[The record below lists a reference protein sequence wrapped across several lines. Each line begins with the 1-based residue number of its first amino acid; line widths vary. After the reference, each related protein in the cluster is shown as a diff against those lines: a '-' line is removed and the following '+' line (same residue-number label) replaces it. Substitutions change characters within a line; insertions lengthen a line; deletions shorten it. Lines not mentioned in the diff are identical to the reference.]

1 MNVLYEAI
9 QLIIQP
15 PGDLVYFLVTLFALQ
30 QALLPAMTARRRAP
44 SSQAARWRWAIA
56 GLLLG
61 RVALIVVG
69 LLGTAGLLS
78 PAQILPPLERWLEF
92 AAVLL
97 VIWAA
102 VLGSRAA
109 RWQTVFIALLLGAS
123 LVFYGVTTALWPA
136 WEASGETFNGLFY
149 ERIWEMLTLGF
160 LALYL
165 LMTLL
170 VRPPEWEWALG
181 MGLFWLLGHV
191 AQWQWPDLQ
200 LHFSGWLRLTSLVTL
215 PLLAALV
222 HRQVTP
228 SQSSVPL
235 PAPASRSL
243 SLPAPTPAKGGLA
256 LDSEALLDLL
266 HGVESARD
274 LAPSLILASS
284 KLARLLNVDVC
295 AVALPTADAPSI
307 LNVVALH
314 PPNAAQIETP
324 TIVLEDYP
332 ILAEVYAQK
341 RTQVV
346 PVSSR
351 TVWLTA
357 LYNKLGIQN
366 TAPMAIVPLTD
377 KNEAIGLL
385 LLSNPDSK
393 QRWSDEALNTQQL
406 VAALF
411 GASIA
416 RARKQTQDMSFLSRL
431 RGSDTERQQL
441 ELELEQARANVQ
453 TCDERIAVLT
463 QEIDARDKEL
473 VRLNRELAS
482 QPQGMTETEVSFWQE
497 EVQELVKE
505 RETLHGKI
513 QELTRDREMLLL
525 ERDPLATKLSQL
537 KDELDAVGEARAQ
550 LEARVAALQEQAARA
565 EEALADSSAANQ
577 SPAAVGLVVVDESGI
592 ITMADAVARQMLR
605 LPGGD
610 VTGIPIN
617 GAYPDPRWTQTVD
630 ALLTR
635 DVPNSLKHAHLTLTI
650 EQLTIEA
657 DLVALVGRDGQPDGL
672 AITLR
677 TPESNAE
684 RQETIVSLAHELRT
698 PMTSITGYTDL
709 LLGEQAGILTEMQQ
723 QFLQRVK
730 ANIEQMNQLLNDL
743 VSTASP
749 DSRPIELSPQSV
761 NLIEIIEEAVMGLAA
776 RFRERKLAVRLDLP
790 PELAAVRADRDS
802 LYQILL
808 RLISNAALCSKQ
820 GTEVVISAGED
831 ESSKSGGGLSSRFI
845 RISVMDT
852 GGGIAPEDY
861 PRVFRRFT
869 RASQPL
875 VQGMGETGV
884 GMAIAKTLVEAN
896 GGRIW
901 VESQPDVG
909 STFNFILPTNHTK
922 K

>member
-9 QLIIQP
+9 QLITHP

-30 QALLPAMTARRRAP
+30 QALLPALTARRRAP
-44 SSQAARWRWAIA
+44 SSLASRWLWAIA

-61 RVALIVVG
+61 RVVLTVIG
-69 LLGTAGLLS
+69 LLGTTGLLS

-92 AAVLL
+92 ATVLV

-102 VLGSRAA
+102 IFGSRAA

-123 LVFYGVTTALWPA
+123 LVFYGVTAALWPA
-136 WEASGETFNGLFY
+136 WEARGYAFNGLLY
-149 ERIWEMLTLGF
+149 ERIWELLTFGF
-160 LALYL
+160 LVLYL
-165 LMTLL
+165 VLALL
-170 VRPPEWEWALG
+170 ARPPEWEWAVG
-181 MGLFWLLGHV
+181 MGLFWLLGHA
-191 AQWQWPDLQ
+191 AQLRWPDAE
-200 LHFSGWLRLTSLVTL
+200 LHFSGWLRLTALVTL

-222 HRQVTP
+222 HRQVSLFQSVTQSPLLPPVTP
-228 SQSSVPL
+228 TKDGP
-235 PAPASRSL
+235 
-243 SLPAPTPAKGGLA
+243 A

-274 LAPSLILASS
+274 LAPSLILTSS
-284 KLARLLNVDVC
+284 KLAHLLNVDMC
-295 AVALPTADAPSI
+295 AVALPTTDAPSR
-307 LNVVALH
+307 LNVIALH

-324 TIVLEDYP
+324 TLVLEDYP
-332 ILAEVYAQK
+332 VLNEVYTQQ

-346 PVSSR
+346 PTSSR
-351 TVWLTA
+351 TIWLTA
-357 LYNKLGIQN
+357 LYNKLGIQD
-366 TAPMAIVPLTD
+366 TAPLAIVPLVD
-377 KNEAIGLL
+377 KDESIGLL
-385 LLSNPDSK
+385 LLSNLDSK
-393 QRWSDEALNTQQL
+393 QQWSDGALHTQQL
-406 VAALF
+406 VAALL

-431 RGSDTERQQL
+431 RGSDNGRQQL
-441 ELELEQARANVQ
+441 ELELEQARADVQ
-453 TCDERIAVLT
+453 TFDERLAVLT
-463 QEIDARDKEL
+463 QEIASRDKEL

-482 QPQGMTETEVSFWQE
+482 QPRELTETEANFWQE

-505 RETLHGKI
+505 RETLHEKI
-513 QELTRDREMLLL
+513 QELTRDREMLLQ
-525 ERDPLATKLSQL
+525 ERAPLATKLSQL
-537 KDELDAVGEARAQ
+537 KTELDAATEARAQ
-550 LEARVAALQEQAARA
+550 LEADLAALREQAAQA
-565 EEALADSSAANQ
+565 EEALAGNDAGGQ
-577 SPAAVGLVVVDESGI
+577 SPAAVGLVVVDEHGI

-630 ALLTR
+630 ALLAR
-635 DVPNSLKHAHLTLTI
+635 DVPNGLKRAHLTLTI

-677 TPESNAE
+677 TPESDAE
-684 RQETIVSLAHELRT
+684 RQEAIVSLAHEFRT

-709 LLGEQAGILTEMQQ
+709 LMGEQAGILTEMQQ

-808 RLISNAALCSKQ
+808 RLISNAAMCSRQ

-831 ESSKSGGGLSSRFI
+831 ESSKSGAVLSNRFI

-909 STFNFILPTNHTK
+909 STFNFILPTNHVKT
-922 K
+922 

>member
-1 MNVLYEAI
+1 MNVLYETI
-9 QLIIQP
+9 QLITHP

-30 QALLPAMTARRRAP
+30 QALLPALTARRRAP
-44 SSQAARWRWAIA
+44 SALASRWRWAIA

-61 RVALIVVG
+61 RVALIVIG
-69 LLGTAGLLS
+69 LLGTAGLVS
-78 PAQILPPLERWLEF
+78 PAQLLPPLERWLEF
-92 AAVLL
+92 ATVLL

-102 VLGSRAA
+102 VFGSRAS

-123 LVFYGVTTALWPA
+123 LVFYGVSAALWPA
-136 WEASGETFNGLFY
+136 WETRGTAFNGMFY
-149 ERIWEMLTLGF
+149 ERIWETLTLGF

-165 LMTLL
+165 LLTLL
-170 VRPPEWEWALG
+170 ARPPEWEWALAL
-181 MGLFWLLGHV
+181 GLFWLLGHA
-191 AQWQWPDLQ
+191 AQWQWPDLE

-222 HRQVTP
+222 HRQVTVF
-228 SQSSVPL
+228 QSIAPAL
-235 PAPASRSL
+235 PAPA
-243 SLPAPTPAKGGLA
+243 PAKGGLA
-256 LDSEALLDLL
+256 IDSQALLDLL

-284 KLARLLNVDVC
+284 KLARLLNVDMC
-295 AVALPTADAPSI
+295 AVALPTTDAPSI

-324 TIVLEDYP
+324 TLVLEDYP
-332 ILAEVYAQK
+332 VLNEVYTRKHA
-341 RTQVV
+341 QVV
-346 PVSSR
+346 PTSSR
-351 TVWLTA
+351 TIWLTA
-357 LYNKLGIQN
+357 LYNKLGVQD
-366 TAPMAIVPLTD
+366 TAPLAIVPLTD
-377 KNEAIGLL
+377 KDEAIGLL

-393 QRWSDEALNTQQL
+393 QRWSDEALNTQGL
-406 VAALF
+406 VAALL
-411 GASIA
+411 GVSIA
-416 RARKQTQDMSFLSRL
+416 RARKQTQDMSFISRL
-431 RGSDTERQQL
+431 RGSDNGRHQL
-441 ELELEQARANVQ
+441 EMELEQARATVQ
-453 TCDERIAVLT
+453 TFDERLAVLT
-463 QEIDARDKEL
+463 QEIESRDKEM
-473 VRLNRELAS
+473 VRLNHELAS
-482 QPQGMTETEVSFWQE
+482 QPRGLTETEANFWQE

-505 RETLHGKI
+505 RETLHDKI
-513 QELTRDREMLLL
+513 QELTRDREMLLQ

-537 KDELDAVGEARAQ
+537 KDELDAATESRAE
-550 LEARVAALQEQAARA
+550 LEARVADLQEQAARA
-565 EEALADSSAANQ
+565 EEALADSSTAAQ
-577 SPAAVGLVVVDESGI
+577 SQTAVGLVVVDEDGI

-635 DVPNSLKHAHLTLTI
+635 DVPNSLKRAHLTLTM

-657 DLVALVGRDGQPDGL
+657 DMVALVGRDGQPDGL

-677 TPESNAE
+677 TPESNVE
-684 RQETIVSLAHELRT
+684 RQEAIVSLAHEFRT

-709 LLGEQAGILTEMQQ
+709 LMGEQAGILTEMQQ

-743 VSTASP
+743 ISTASP
-749 DSRPIELSPQSV
+749 DSRPVELSPQSV

-808 RLISNAALCSKQ
+808 RLVSNAALCSRQ
-820 GTEVVISAGED
+820 GTEIVISAGED
-831 ESSKSGGGLSSRFI
+831 ESSKSGKFI

-875 VQGMGETGV
+875 IQGMGETGV

>member
-1 MNVLYEAI
+1 MNVFYAAI
-9 QLIIQP
+9 QLITQP

-30 QALLPAMTARRRAP
+30 QALLPALTARRRAP
-44 SSQAARWRWAIA
+44 SPLSSHWLWAIA

-61 RVALIVVG
+61 RLALIVIG
-69 LLGTAGLLS
+69 LLGTAGLLV
-78 PAQILPPLERWLEF
+78 PAQLLPPLERWLEF
-92 AAVLL
+92 ATVLL

-109 RWQTVFIALLLGAS
+109 RWQTFFLVLLLGAS
-123 LVFYGVTTALWPA
+123 LVFYGVTAALWPT
-136 WEASGETFNGLFY
+136 WEAKGFAFNGLLY
-149 ERIWEMLTLGF
+149 ERIWEILTLAF
-160 LALYL
+160 LVLYL
-165 LMTLL
+165 LLALL
-170 VRPPEWEWALG
+170 MRPPEWEWAVVL
-181 MGLFWLLGHV
+181 GLFWLLGHA
-191 AQWQWPDLQ
+191 AQFQWPDEG
-200 LHFSGWLRLTSLVTL
+200 LHFSGWLRLTSLITL

-222 HRQVTP
+222 HRQVTVFQNTAP
-228 SQSSVPL
+228 SSATAL
-235 PAPASRSL
+235 TPASS
-243 SLPAPTPAKGGLA
+243 TKGGLA

-274 LAPSLILASS
+274 LPPSLILASS
-284 KLARLLNVDVC
+284 KLANLLNVDVC
-295 AVALPTADAPSI
+295 AVALPTSETPSI
-307 LNVVALH
+307 LDVVALH

-324 TIVLEDYP
+324 TLVLEDYP
-332 ILAEVYAQK
+332 VLSGVYTQRRA
-341 RTQVV
+341 QVV
-346 PVSSR
+346 PTSSR

-357 LYNKLGIQN
+357 LYNKLGVQN
-366 TAPMAIVPLTD
+366 TAPLAIVPLSD
-377 KNEAIGLL
+377 REESIGLL

-406 VAALF
+406 VAALL
-411 GASIA
+411 GTSIG
-416 RARKQTQDMSFLSRL
+416 RARNRTQDMSFLSRL

-441 ELELEQARANVQ
+441 EIDLEQARTDVQ
-453 TCDERIAVLT
+453 TFDERIAVLT
-463 QEIDARDKEL
+463 QEIESRDKEL

-482 QPQGMTETEVSFWQE
+482 QPQGMTETEASFWQE

-505 RETLHGKI
+505 RETLHDKI
-513 QELTRDREMLLL
+513 QELTRDREMLLE
-525 ERDPLATKLSQL
+525 ERGPLATKLSQL
-537 KDELDAVGEARAQ
+537 KADLDAANEARAA
-550 LEARVAALQEQAARA
+550 LEAHVAELQEQATRT
-565 EEALADSSAANQ
+565 EEALAENGAGTQNA
-577 SPAAVGLVVVDESGI
+577 AAVGLVIVDEDGI
-592 ITMADAVARQMLR
+592 ITMADAMARQMLH

-630 ALLTR
+630 ALLAQ
-635 DVPNSLKHAHLTLTI
+635 DVPNSLTRAHLTLTI
-650 EQLTIEA
+650 EQVTVEA
-657 DLVALVGRDGQPDGL
+657 ELVALVGRDGQPDGL

-677 TPESNAE
+677 TPESDAE
-684 RQETIVSLAHELRT
+684 RQEAIVSLAHEFRT

-709 LLGEQAGILTEMQQ
+709 LIGEQVGILTEMQK
-723 QFLQRVK
+723 QFLERVK

-808 RLISNAALCSKQ
+808 RLISNAALCSRE
-820 GTEVVISAGED
+820 GTEIVISAGED
-831 ESSKSGGGLSSRFI
+831 ESSKSGKFI

-875 VQGMGETGV
+875 IQGMGETGV

-896 GGRIW
+896 GGRVW
-901 VESQPDVG
+901 VESQPDIG
-909 STFNFILPTNHTK
+909 STFNFILPTNHLK

>member
-9 QLIIQP
+9 QLITQP

-30 QALLPAMTARRRAP
+30 QALLPALTARRRAP
-44 SSQAARWRWAIA
+44 SSLSSRWLWAIA

-61 RVALIVVG
+61 RAALIVIG
-69 LLGTAGLLS
+69 LLGTAGLLV
-78 PAQILPPLERWLEF
+78 PAQLLPPLERWLEF
-92 AAVLL
+92 ATVLL

-102 VLGSRAA
+102 ALGARGA
-109 RWQTVFIALLLGAS
+109 RWQTVFIVLLLGAS
-123 LVFYGVTTALWPA
+123 LVFYGVTAALWPA
-136 WEASGETFNGLFY
+136 WEANGFAFNGLFY
-149 ERIWEMLTLGF
+149 ERIWEMLTLAF
-160 LALYL
+160 LVLYL
-165 LMTLL
+165 LLALL
-170 VRPPEWEWALG
+170 ARPPEWEWAVVL
-181 MGLFWLLGHV
+181 GLFWLLGHA
-191 AQWQWPDLQ
+191 AQFRWPDGE

-222 HRQVTP
+222 HRQVSLSQGTTP
-228 SQSSVPL
+228 SPV
-235 PAPASRSL
+235 
-243 SLPAPTPAKGGLA
+243 PAPTPAAPTKGGLA

-274 LAPSLILASS
+274 LPPSLILASS
-284 KLARLLNVDVC
+284 KLAKLLNVDVC
-295 AVALPTADAPSI
+295 AVTLQSGDVPAI

-324 TIVLEDYP
+324 TLVLEDYP
-332 ILAEVYAQK
+332 VLAEAYTQK
-341 RTQVV
+341 RAQVV
-346 PVSSR
+346 PPSSR
-351 TVWLTA
+351 TLWLTA
-357 LYNKLGIQN
+357 LYNKLGVQN
-366 TAPMAIVPLTD
+366 TASLAIVPLSD
-377 KNEAIGLL
+377 REESIGLL
-385 LLSNPDSK
+385 LLSNPDNK

-406 VAALF
+406 VAALL
-411 GASIA
+411 GTSIA
-416 RARKQTQDMSFLSRL
+416 RARKRTQDTSFLSRL
-431 RGSDTERQQL
+431 RGADTERQQL
-441 ELELEQARANVQ
+441 ELALEQARADVGTFN
-453 TCDERIAVLT
+453 ERIAVLT
-463 QEIDARDKEL
+463 QEIAARDKEL
-473 VRLNRELAS
+473 VRLNRELAA
-482 QPQGMTETEVSFWQE
+482 QPADMTETEVSFWQE

-505 RETLHGKI
+505 RETLHGKV
-513 QELTRDREMLLL
+513 QELTRDREMLLE
-525 ERDPLATKLSQL
+525 ERGALANKLSQI
-537 KDELDAVGEARAQ
+537 KADLDAATEARAQ
-550 LEARVAALQEQAARA
+550 LETHVAELQEQAART
-565 EEALADSSAANQ
+565 EEALAENGASDQN
-577 SPAAVGLVVVDESGI
+577 PAAVGLVVVDENGI
-592 ITMADAVARQMLR
+592 ITMADAMARQMLH

-635 DVPNSLKHAHLTLTI
+635 DVPNSLKRAHLTLTI
-650 EQLTIEA
+650 EQATVEA

-677 TPESNAE
+677 TPESDAE
-684 RQETIVSLAHELRT
+684 RQEAIVSLAHEFRT

-709 LLGEQAGILTEMQQ
+709 LLGEQVGILTEMQR
-723 QFLQRVK
+723 QFLERVK

-776 RFRERKLAVRLDLP
+776 RFRERRLAVRLDLP
-790 PELAAVRADRDS
+790 PELATVRADRDS

-808 RLISNAALCSKQ
+808 RLISNAALCSRQ

-831 ESSKSGGGLSSRFI
+831 ESSKSGKYI
-845 RISVMDT
+845 RIAVMDT

-875 VQGMGETGV
+875 IQGMGETGV

-896 GGRIW
+896 GGRVW

-909 STFNFILPTNHTK
+909 STFNFILPTNHIK

>member
-9 QLIIQP
+9 QLITHP

-30 QALLPAMTARRRAP
+30 QALLPALTARRRAP
-44 SSQAARWRWAIA
+44 SLLSSRWLWAIA
-56 GLLLG
+56 GMLFG
-61 RVALIVVG
+61 RVVLIIIG

-78 PAQILPPLERWLEF
+78 PAQFLPPLERWLEF
-92 AAVLL
+92 ASLL
-97 VIWAA
+97 LIIWAA
-102 VLGSRAA
+102 LFGARAA
-109 RWQTVFIALLLGAS
+109 RWQTIFIALLLAAS
-123 LVFYGVTTALWPA
+123 LVFYGVTAALWPA
-136 WEASGETFNGLFY
+136 WEARGYAFNGLFY
-149 ERIWEMLTLGF
+149 EQVWEMLTLAF
-160 LALYL
+160 LGLYL
-165 LMTLL
+165 LSALF

-181 MGLFWLLGHV
+181 LGLLWLLGHV
-191 AQWQWPDLQ
+191 TQLRWPDVE

-215 PLLAALV
+215 PLLTALV
-222 HRQVTP
+222 HRQTTSSQNATP
-228 SQSSVPL
+228 AAVQL
-235 PAPASRSL
+235 PT
-243 SLPAPTPAKGGLA
+243 TPAKGGLA

-284 KLARLLNVDVC
+284 KLARLLNVDIC
-295 AVALPTADAPSI
+295 AVALPTTDAPSI

-314 PPNAAQIETP
+314 PPNAAQIEIP
-324 TIVLEDYP
+324 TLVLEDYP
-332 ILAEVYAQK
+332 VLNEVYTQK
-341 RTQVV
+341 RSQVV

-366 TAPMAIVPLTD
+366 TAPMAIVPLAD

-385 LLSNPDSK
+385 LLSNSDSK

-411 GASIA
+411 SASLA

-431 RGSDTERQQL
+431 RGSDAERQQL
-441 ELELEQARANVQ
+441 ELALEQARANVQ
-453 TCDERIAVLT
+453 TFDERIAVLT

-473 VRLNRELAS
+473 VQLNRELAS
-482 QPQGMTETEVSFWQE
+482 QSRGLTETEASFWQE

-505 RETLHGKI
+505 RETLHDKI
-513 QELTRDREMLLL
+513 QELTRDREMLLQ

-537 KDELDAVGEARAQ
+537 KDELDAATEARTQ
-550 LEARVAALQEQAARA
+550 LEARVATLQEQVARA
-565 EEALADSSAANQ
+565 EEALADSQATSQ
-577 SPAAVGLVVVDESGI
+577 SPAAIGLVVVDENGI
-592 ITMADAVARQMLR
+592 ITMADATARQMLR
-605 LPGGD
+605 LPDGD

-630 ALLTR
+630 ALLER
-635 DVPNSLKHAHLTLTI
+635 DVPNSLKRAHLTLTI
-650 EQLTIEA
+650 EQLSIEA
-657 DLVALVGRDGQPDGL
+657 ELIALMGRDGQPDGL

-677 TPESNAE
+677 TPESDAE
-684 RQETIVSLAHELRT
+684 RQEAVVSLANEFRT

-723 QFLQRVK
+723 QFLERVK
-730 ANIEQMNQLLNDL
+730 ANIEQMNHLLNDL
-743 VSTASP
+743 VRTASP

-790 PELAAVRADRDS
+790 PALAAVRADRDS

-808 RLISNAALCSKQ
+808 RLISNAALCSQQ
-820 GTEVVISAGED
+820 GTGVVISAGED
-831 ESSKSGGGLSSRFI
+831 ESSKSGGVLSSRFI

-875 VQGMGETGV
+875 IQGMGETGV
-884 GMAIAKTLVEAN
+884 GMAVAKTLVEAN

-901 VESQPDVG
+901 VESQPGVG
-909 STFNFILPTNHTK
+909 STFNFILPTNHIK

>member
-1 MNVLYEAI
+1 MNVLYEAV
-9 QLIIQP
+9 QLITQP
-15 PGDLVYFLVTLFALQ
+15 PGDLVYFLVTFFALQ
-30 QALLPAMTARRRAP
+30 QALLPALTARRRAP
-44 SSQAARWRWAIA
+44 SSLSSRWLWAIA

-61 RVALIVVG
+61 RAALIIIG

-78 PAQILPPLERWLEF
+78 PALLLPPLERWLEF
-92 AAVLL
+92 ATVLL

-102 VLGSRAA
+102 LLGSRAA
-109 RWQTVFIALLLGAS
+109 RWQTLFIALLLGAS
-123 LVFYGVTTALWPA
+123 LVFYGVTAALWPA
-136 WEASGETFNGLFY
+136 WEAKGFAFNGLFY
-149 ERIWEMLTLGF
+149 ERIWEMLTLAF
-160 LALYL
+160 LVLYL
-165 LMTLL
+165 LLALL
-170 VRPPEWEWALG
+170 VRPPEWEWAVVL
-181 MGLFWLLGHV
+181 GLFWLLGHA
-191 AQWQWPDLQ
+191 AQFRWPDGE

-222 HRQVTP
+222 HRQVAA
-228 SQSSVPL
+228 SQSA
-235 PAPASRSL
+235 APSPTL
-243 SLPAPTPAKGGLA
+243 SLPTPVSTKGGLA

-266 HGVESARD
+266 QGVESARD
-274 LAPSLILASS
+274 LPPSLILASS
-284 KLARLLNVDVC
+284 KLANLLNVDVC
-295 AVALPTADAPSI
+295 AVALPSSDAPSI

-324 TIVLEDYP
+324 TLVLEDYP
-332 ILAEVYAQK
+332 VLAEAYTQRRA
-341 RTQVV
+341 QVV
-346 PVSSR
+346 PMSSR
-351 TVWLTA
+351 TIWLTA

-366 TAPMAIVPLTD
+366 TAPLAIVPLPD
-377 KNEAIGLL
+377 REESIGLL

-393 QRWSDEALNTQQL
+393 QRWSDEAFNTQQL
-406 VAALF
+406 VAALL

-441 ELELEQARANVQ
+441 EVALEQARANVQ
-453 TCDERIAVLT
+453 TFDERIAVLT
-463 QEIDARDKEL
+463 QDIEARDKEL

-482 QPQGMTETEVSFWQE
+482 QPSGMTETEVSFWQE

-505 RETLHGKI
+505 RETLHEKI
-513 QELTRDREMLLL
+513 QELTRDREMLLE
-525 ERDPLATKLSQL
+525 ERGALATKLSQL
-537 KDELDAVGEARAQ
+537 KDDLDAATEARAQ
-550 LEARVAALQEQAARA
+550 LEAHVAELQEQAART
-565 EEALADSSAANQ
+565 EEALVENDTGTQN
-577 SPAAVGLVVVDESGI
+577 PAAVGLVIVDEDGI
-592 ITMADAVARQMLR
+592 VTMADAVARQMLH

-635 DVPNSLKHAHLTLTI
+635 DVPNSLKRAHLTLTI
-650 EQLTIEA
+650 EQATVEA
-657 DLVALVGRDGQPDGL
+657 ELIALAGRDGQPDGL

-677 TPESNAE
+677 TPESDAE
-684 RQETIVSLAHELRT
+684 RQETIVSLAHEFRT

-709 LLGEQAGILTEMQQ
+709 LLGEQVGILTEMQQ
-723 QFLQRVK
+723 QFLERVK

-831 ESSKSGGGLSSRFI
+831 ESSKSGKYI

-875 VQGMGETGV
+875 IQGMGETGV

-896 GGRIW
+896 GGRVW

-909 STFNFILPTNHTK
+909 STFNFILPTNHIK

>member
-1 MNVLYEAI
+1 MNVFYEAI
-9 QLIIQP
+9 QLITQP

-30 QALLPAMTARRRAP
+30 QALLPALTARRHAP
-44 SSQAARWRWAIA
+44 SSLSSRWRWAIA

-61 RVALIVVG
+61 RAALIIIG
-69 LLGTAGLLS
+69 LLGTAGLLV
-78 PAQILPPLERWLEF
+78 PAQLLPPLERWLEF

-109 RWQTVFIALLLGAS
+109 RWQTVFIGLLLGAS
-123 LVFYGVTTALWPA
+123 LVFYGVTAALWPA
-136 WEASGETFNGLFY
+136 WETRGYAFNGLFY
-149 ERIWEMLTLGF
+149 ERIWEILTLAF
-160 LALYL
+160 LVLYL
-165 LMTLL
+165 LLALL
-170 VRPPEWEWALG
+170 TRPPEWEWVVVL
-181 MGLFWLLGHV
+181 GLFWLLGHA
-191 AQWQWPDLQ
+191 AQFRWPDGE

-222 HRQVTP
+222 HRQVLAF
-228 SQSSVPL
+228 QSV
-235 PAPASRSL
+235 
-243 SLPAPTPAKGGLA
+243 APTSAPVLNNGSSTAGGLA

-266 HGVESARD
+266 HGIESARD
-274 LAPSLILASS
+274 LPPSLILASS
-284 KLARLLNVDVC
+284 KLANLLNVDIC
-295 AVALPTADAPSI
+295 AVALSSSDAPLN

-324 TIVLEDYP
+324 TLVLEDYP
-332 ILAEVYAQK
+332 VLSEVYTQRRA
-341 RTQVV
+341 QVV

-351 TVWLTA
+351 TLWLTA
-357 LYNKLGIQN
+357 LYNKLGVQN
-366 TAPMAIVPLTD
+366 TGPLAIVPLSD
-377 KNEAIGLL
+377 REESIGLL

-406 VAALF
+406 VAALL
-411 GASIA
+411 GTSIA
-416 RARKQTQDMSFLSRL
+416 RARKRTQDMSFLSRL

-441 ELELEQARANVQ
+441 EIELEQARSDVQ
-453 TCDERIAVLT
+453 VFDERIAVLT
-463 QEIDARDKEL
+463 QEIESRDKEL
-473 VRLNRELAS
+473 ARLNHELAS
-482 QPQGMTETEVSFWQE
+482 QPRGLTETEASFWQE

-505 RETLHGKI
+505 RETLHEKI
-513 QELTRDREMLLL
+513 QELTHDREMLLE
-525 ERDPLATKLSQL
+525 ERGTLTSKLSQL
-537 KDELDAVGEARAQ
+537 KADLDAAV
-550 LEARVAALQEQAARA
+550 EARVELEAHVAALKEQAART
-565 EEALADSSAANQ
+565 EEALAENGADTQ
-577 SPAAVGLVVVDESGI
+577 SPAAVGLVVVDENGI
-592 ITMADAVARQMLR
+592 ITMADAMARQMLH

-635 DVPNSLKHAHLTLTI
+635 DVPNSLKRAHLTLTI
-650 EQLTIEA
+650 EQATVEA

-677 TPESNAE
+677 TPESDAE
-684 RQETIVSLAHELRT
+684 RQEAIVSLAHEFRT

-709 LLGEQAGILTEMQQ
+709 LLGEQVGILTEMQQ
-723 QFLQRVK
+723 QFLERVK

-808 RLISNAALCSKQ
+808 RLISNAALCSRE
-820 GTEVVISAGED
+820 GTEIVISAGED
-831 ESSKSGGGLSSRFI
+831 ESSKSGKYI

-875 VQGMGETGV
+875 IQGMGETGV

-901 VESQPDVG
+901 VESQPDIG
-909 STFNFILPTNHTK
+909 STFNFILPTNHLK

>member
-1 MNVLYEAI
+1 MKILYETI
-9 QLIIQP
+9 QLITHP

-44 SSQAARWRWAIA
+44 SAQAARWQWAIG

-61 RVALIVVG
+61 RVALIVIG
-69 LLGTAGLLS
+69 LLGTVGVLS
-78 PAQILPPLERWLEF
+78 PAQLLPPLERWLEF
-92 AAVLL
+92 ATVLL

-102 VLGSRAA
+102 VFGGRAA

-123 LVFYGVTTALWPA
+123 LVFYGVTAALWPA
-136 WEASGETFNGLFY
+136 WETKGIAFNGMFY

-160 LALYL
+160 LVLYL
-165 LMTLL
+165 LLSLL
-170 VRPPEWEWALG
+170 VRPPEWEWAIGL
-181 MGLFWLLGHV
+181 GLFWVLGHV
-191 AQWQWPDLQ
+191 AQWLWPDLE

-222 HRQVTP
+222 HRQIMPTQSATP
-228 SQSSVPL
+228 L
-235 PAPASRSL
+235 
-243 SLPAPTPAKGGLA
+243 PTPAARTPAVPASASPKGGLA
-256 LDSEALLDLL
+256 LDPEALLDLL
-266 HGVESARD
+266 QGVESARD
-274 LAPSLILASS
+274 LAPSLIIASS
-284 KLARLLNVDVC
+284 KLARLLNVEMC
-295 AVALPTADAPSI
+295 AMALPTTDAPSI

-324 TIVLEDYP
+324 TLVLEDYP
-332 ILAEVYAQK
+332 VLAEVYTQK
-341 RTQVV
+341 RAQVV

-366 TAPMAIVPLTD
+366 TAPLAIVPLTNRD
-377 KNEAIGLL
+377 EAIGLL
-385 LLSNPDSK
+385 LLSNPDGK
-393 QRWSDEALNTQQL
+393 PRWSDEALNTSQL
-406 VAALF
+406 VAALL
-411 GASIA
+411 GVSIA

-441 ELELEQARANVQ
+441 ELALEQARADIQ
-453 TCDERIAVLT
+453 KLDERITVLT
-463 QEIDARDKEL
+463 QEIDIRDKEL
-473 VRLNRELAS
+473 ARLNRELAS
-482 QPQGMTETEVSFWQE
+482 RPQGMTETEVSFWQE

-505 RETLHGKI
+505 REQLHNKI
-513 QELTRDREMLLL
+513 QELTRDREMLLM

-537 KDELDAVGEARAQ
+537 KDELDAATEIRAQ
-550 LEARVAALQEQAARA
+550 LEARVAALQEQV
-565 EEALADSSAANQ
+565 ALAEKASVDNNAAQ
-577 SPAAVGLVVVDESGI
+577 SPAAVGLVVVDENGI

-630 ALLTR
+630 ALLAR
-635 DVPNSLKHAHLTLTI
+635 NVPNSLKRAHLTLTI
-650 EQLTIEA
+650 EQMTIEA

-677 TPESNAE
+677 TPESDAE
-684 RQETIVSLAHELRT
+684 RQEAIVSLAHEFRT

-743 VSTASP
+743 INTASP

-761 NLIEIIEEAVMGLAA
+761 NLIQIIEEAVMGLAA

-790 PELAAVRADRDS
+790 PELASVRADRDS

-808 RLISNAALCSKQ
+808 RLISNAALCSRQ

-831 ESSKSGGGLSSRFI
+831 ESSKSGKFI

-875 VQGMGETGV
+875 IQGMGETGV

-901 VESQPDVG
+901 VESQPNVG

>member
-1 MNVLYEAI
+1 MNVFYEAI
-9 QLIIQP
+9 QLITQP

-30 QALLPAMTARRRAP
+30 QALLPALTARRRAP
-44 SSQAARWRWAIA
+44 SALSSRWLWAVA

-61 RVALIVVG
+61 RVALIVIG
-69 LLGTAGLLS
+69 LLGTAGLLI
-78 PAQILPPLERWLEF
+78 PAQLLPPLERWLEF
-92 AAVLL
+92 ATVLL

-102 VLGSRAA
+102 LFGSRAA
-109 RWQTVFIALLLGAS
+109 RWQTFFIALLLGAS
-123 LVFYGVTTALWPA
+123 LIFYGVTAALWPT
-136 WEASGETFNGLFY
+136 WEAEGFAFNGLFY
-149 ERIWEMLTLGF
+149 ERIWEMLTLAF
-160 LALYL
+160 LVLYL
-165 LMTLL
+165 LLALL
-170 VRPPEWEWALG
+170 MHPPEWEWAVVL
-181 MGLFWLLGHV
+181 GLFWLLGHA
-191 AQWQWPDLQ
+191 AQFQWPDDG

-222 HRQVTP
+222 HRQVSVFQSATP
-228 SQSSVPL
+228 SSAPVPKNG
-235 PAPASRSL
+235 AS
-243 SLPAPTPAKGGLA
+243 TTGGLT

-266 HGVESARD
+266 HGVETARD
-274 LAPSLILASS
+274 LPPSLIIASS
-284 KLARLLNVDVC
+284 KLANLLNVDVC
-295 AVALPTADAPSI
+295 AVALPSNETPSI
-307 LNVVALH
+307 LNVIALH

-324 TIVLEDYP
+324 TLVLEDYP
-332 ILAEVYAQK
+332 VLSEVYTQRQA
-341 RTQVV
+341 QVV
-346 PVSSR
+346 PISSR
-351 TVWLTA
+351 TIWLTA
-357 LYNKLGIQN
+357 LYNKLGVQD
-366 TAPMAIVPLTD
+366 TAPLAIVPLSD
-377 KNEAIGLL
+377 REESIGLL

-406 VAALF
+406 VAGLL
-411 GASIA
+411 GTSIA
-416 RARKQTQDMSFLSRL
+416 RARNRTQDMSFLSRL

-441 ELELEQARANVQ
+441 ETELEQARTDVQ
-453 TCDERIAVLT
+453 TFDERIAVLT
-463 QEIDARDKEL
+463 QEIESRDKEL

-482 QPQGMTETEVSFWQE
+482 QPQGMTETEASFWQE

-505 RETLHGKI
+505 RETLHDKI
-513 QELTRDREMLLL
+513 QELTRDREMLLE
-525 ERDPLATKLSQL
+525 ERGPLATKLSQL
-537 KDELDAVGEARAQ
+537 KTDLDVANEARAA
-550 LEARVAALQEQAARA
+550 LEAHVAELQEQATRT
-565 EEALADSSAANQ
+565 EEALAENGAGAQSA
-577 SPAAVGLVVVDESGI
+577 AAVGLVIVDEDGI
-592 ITMADAVARQMLR
+592 ITMADAMARQMLH

-630 ALLTR
+630 ALLAR
-635 DVPNSLKHAHLTLTI
+635 DVPNSLTRAHLTLTI
-650 EQLTIEA
+650 EQVTVEA
-657 DLVALVGRDGQPDGL
+657 DLVALVGRDNQPDGL

-677 TPESNAE
+677 TPESDAE
-684 RQETIVSLAHELRT
+684 RQEAIVSLAHEFRT

-709 LLGEQAGILTEMQQ
+709 LIGEQVGILTEMQK
-723 QFLQRVK
+723 QFLERVK

-808 RLISNAALCSKQ
+808 RLISNAALCSRE
-820 GTEVVISAGED
+820 GTEIVISAGED
-831 ESSKSGGGLSSRFI
+831 ESSKSGKFI
-845 RISVMDT
+845 RISVLDT

-875 VQGMGETGV
+875 IQGMGETGV

-896 GGRIW
+896 GGRVW
-901 VESQPDVG
+901 VESQPDIG
-909 STFNFILPTNHTK
+909 STFNFILPTNHLK

>member
-1 MNVLYEAI
+1 MNVLYEAV
-9 QLIIQP
+9 QLITHP

-44 SSQAARWRWAIA
+44 SSLASRWRWAIA

-61 RVALIVVG
+61 RVALIVIG

-78 PAQILPPLERWLEF
+78 PAQLLPPLERWLEF
-92 AAVLL
+92 ATVLV

-102 VLGSRAA
+102 VFGARAA

-123 LVFYGVTTALWPA
+123 LVFYGVSAALWPA
-136 WEASGETFNGLFY
+136 WETSGIAFNGMLY

-160 LALYL
+160 LALYVL
-165 LMTLL
+165 LTLL
-170 VRPPEWEWALG
+170 VRPPEWEWAIGL
-181 MGLFWLLGHV
+181 GLFWVLGHT
-191 AQWQWPDLQ
+191 AQWFWPELD
-200 LHFSGWLRLTSLVTL
+200 LHFSGWLRLTALVTL

-222 HRQVTP
+222 HRQIMPT
-228 SQSSVPL
+228 QSTTSLPAPVL
-235 PAPASRSL
+235 PAPA
-243 SLPAPTPAKGGLA
+243 PAKGGLA
-256 LDSEALLDLL
+256 LDSEALLDVL

-274 LAPSLILASS
+274 LPPSLIIASS
-284 KLARLLNVDVC
+284 KLARLLNVDMC
-295 AVALPTADAPSI
+295 AVALPTTDAPAI

-324 TIVLEDYP
+324 TLVLEDYP
-332 ILAEVYAQK
+332 VLAETYAQK
-341 RTQVV
+341 RAQVV

-357 LYNKLGIQN
+357 LYNKLGIQH
-366 TAPMAIVPLTD
+366 TAPLAILPLTNKD
-377 KNEAIGLL
+377 EAIGLL
-385 LLSNPDSK
+385 LLSNPDGK
-393 QRWSDEALNTQQL
+393 PRWSDEALSTSQL
-406 VAALF
+406 VAALL
-411 GASIA
+411 GASLA

-441 ELELEQARANVQ
+441 ELALEQARADVQ
-453 TCDERIAVLT
+453 KFDDRITVLA
-463 QEIDARDKEL
+463 QEIDERDQEL
-473 VRLNRELAS
+473 VRLNRELAAR
-482 QPQGMTETEVSFWQE
+482 PQGMTETEASFWQD

-505 RETLHGKI
+505 RETLHEKI

-537 KDELDAVGEARAQ
+537 KDELDAETEVRME
-550 LEARVAALQEQAARA
+550 LETRVAALKEQIASTEQAPV
-565 EEALADSSAANQ
+565 ENNKTTQ
-577 SPAAVGLVVVDESGI
+577 SPAAVGLVIVDEDGI

-630 ALLTR
+630 ALLVR
-635 DVPNSLKHAHLTLTI
+635 NVPNSLKRAHLTLTM
-650 EQLTIEA
+650 EQATVEA

-677 TPESNAE
+677 TPESDAE
-684 RQETIVSLAHELRT
+684 RQEAVVSLVHEFRT

-709 LLGEQAGILTEMQQ
+709 LMGEQAGILTEMQQ

-743 VSTASP
+743 ISTASP

-761 NLIEIIEEAVMGLAA
+761 NLIQIIEEAVMGLAA
-776 RFRERKLAVRLDLP
+776 RFRERQLAVRLDLP

-808 RLISNAALCSKQ
+808 RLVSNAALCSRQ

-831 ESSKSGGGLSSRFI
+831 ESSKSGKFI
-845 RISVMDT
+845 RISVLDT

-875 VQGMGETGV
+875 IQGMGETGV

>member
-9 QLIIQP
+9 QLITHP

-30 QALLPAMTARRRAP
+30 QALLPVLTARRRAP
-44 SSQAARWRWAIA
+44 SALSSRWLWAIA
-56 GLLLG
+56 GMLLG
-61 RVALIVVG
+61 KVAVIVIG
-69 LLGTAGLLS
+69 LLGTVGLLS
-78 PAQILPPLERWLEF
+78 PAQLLPPLERWLEF
-92 AAVLL
+92 AGVLL

-102 VLGSRAA
+102 LFGARPA
-109 RWQTVFIALLLGAS
+109 RWQTVFIGLLLGAS
-123 LVFYGVTTALWPA
+123 LVFYGVTAALWPA
-136 WEASGETFNGLFY
+136 WEAGGYAFNGLFY
-149 ERIWEMLTLGF
+149 ERTWEMLALAF

-165 LMTLL
+165 LVAVLA
-170 VRPPEWEWALG
+170 RPPEWEWAVAL
-181 MGLFWLLGHV
+181 GLFWLLGHV
-191 AQWQWPDLQ
+191 AQLRWPDAE
-200 LHFSGWLRLTSLVTL
+200 LHFSGWLRLSSLVTL

-222 HRQVTP
+222 HRQLSTP
-228 SQSSVPL
+228 QSAVPV
-235 PAPASRSL
+235 PAP
-243 SLPAPTPAKGGLA
+243 SLPAPSPAKGGLA
-256 LDSEALLDLL
+256 LDSDALLDLL
-266 HGVESARD
+266 QGVESARD

-284 KLARLLNVDVC
+284 KLARLMDVEMC
-295 AVALPTADAPSI
+295 AVALPSGDAPSI
-307 LNVVALH
+307 LNVVAMH

-324 TIVLEDYP
+324 PLVLDDYP
-332 ILAEVYAQK
+332 VLAEVYTQK
-341 RTQVV
+341 RAQVV
-346 PVSSR
+346 PTTSR
-351 TVWLTA
+351 TIWLTA

-366 TAPMAIVPLTD
+366 TAPLAVVPLVNKD
-377 KNEAIGLL
+377 EAIGLM

-411 GASIA
+411 GASLA

-441 ELELEQARANVQ
+441 EATLAQARADIQ
-453 TCDERIAVLT
+453 TFDARIAVLT
-463 QEIDARDKEL
+463 QEIESRDAEL

-482 QPQGMTETEVSFWQE
+482 QSHALTETEANFWQE

-505 RETLHGKI
+505 RETLHDKI
-513 QELTRDREMLLL
+513 QELTRDREMLLQ
-525 ERDPLATKLSQL
+525 ERGPLASKLTQL
-537 KDELDAVGEARAQ
+537 KTDLDAALDERAQ
-550 LEARVAALQEQAARA
+550 LEAQVAVLQEQV
-565 EEALADSSAANQ
+565 ALAEGGPAVQN
-577 SPAAVGLVVVDESGI
+577 PAAVGLIVADEDGL

-630 ALLTR
+630 ALLAR
-635 DVPNSLKHAHLTLTI
+635 NVPNSLKHAHLTLTI
-650 EQLTIEA
+650 EQSIIEA
-657 DLVALVGRDGQPDGL
+657 ELIALVGRDGQPDGL

-677 TPESNAE
+677 TPESDAE
-684 RQETIVSLAHELRT
+684 RQEALVSLANEFRT

-709 LLGEQAGILTEMQQ
+709 LLGEQAGILTEMQK
-723 QFLQRVK
+723 QFLERVK
-730 ANIEQMNQLLNDL
+730 ANIEQMNHLLNDL
-743 VSTASP
+743 VRTASP

-790 PELAAVRADRDS
+790 PALAAVRADRDS

-808 RLISNAALCSKQ
+808 RLISNAALCSQQ
-820 GTEVVISAGED
+820 GTELVISAGED
-831 ESSKSGGGLSSRFI
+831 ESSKGAGMLNNRFI
-845 RISVMDT
+845 RISVIDT

-875 VQGMGETGV
+875 IQGMGETGV
-884 GMAIAKTLVEAN
+884 GMAVAKTLVEAN

-909 STFNFILPTNHTK
+909 STFNFILPTNHVK

>member
-1 MNVLYEAI
+1 MNILYEAI
-9 QLIIQP
+9 QLITHP

-61 RVALIVVG
+61 RLALIVIG

-92 AAVLL
+92 ATVLL

-102 VLGSRAA
+102 VFGAA
-109 RWQTVFIALLLGAS
+109 
-123 LVFYGVTTALWPA
+123 ALWPA
-136 WEASGETFNGLFY
+136 WEARGDAFNGLFY
-149 ERIWEMLTLGF
+149 ERIWEILTLGF
-160 LALYL
+160 LVLYL
-165 LMTLL
+165 LLTLL
-170 VRPPEWEWALG
+170 VRPPEWEWAIGL
-181 MGLFWLLGHV
+181 GLFWVLGHV
-191 AQWQWPDLQ
+191 AQWLWPDLQ
-200 LHFSGWLRLTSLVTL
+200 LHFSGWLRLASLVTL

-235 PAPASRSL
+235 PAPSWPAS
-243 SLPAPTPAKGGLA
+243 APTKGRLA
-256 LDSEALLDLL
+256 LDNETLLDLL

-274 LAPSLILASS
+274 LAPALILASS
-284 KLARLLNVDVC
+284 KLARLLNVDMC
-295 AVALPTADAPSI
+295 AVALPTPDAPSI

-324 TIVLEDYP
+324 ILVLEDYP
-332 ILAEVYAQK
+332 VVNEVYTQK
-341 RTQVV
+341 RPQVV
-346 PVSSR
+346 QTSSR

-366 TAPMAIVPLTD
+366 TAPLAIVPLTD
-377 KNEAIGLL
+377 KDEAIGLL

-406 VAALF
+406 VAALL
-411 GASIA
+411 GASLA

-441 ELELEQARANVQ
+441 ELALEKARADVQ
-453 TCDERIAVLT
+453 KFDERIAVLT
-463 QEIDARDKEL
+463 QEIDGRDKEL

-482 QPQGMTETEVSFWQE
+482 RPQGMNEMEASFWQD

-505 RETLHGKI
+505 RETLHNKI
-513 QELTRDREMLLL
+513 QELTRDREMLLM

-537 KDELDAVGEARAQ
+537 KDELDAATEIRTE
-550 LEARVAALQEQAARA
+550 LEARVAALQEQIASA
-565 EEALADSSAANQ
+565 EQAHVVNNGATQ
-577 SPAAVGLVVVDESGI
+577 SPAAVGLVVVDENGI

-630 ALLTR
+630 ALLAR
-635 DVPNSLKHAHLTLTI
+635 NVPNSLKRAHLTLTM
-650 EQLTIEA
+650 EQATIEA

-677 TPESNAE
+677 TPESDAE
-684 RQETIVSLAHELRT
+684 RQEAVVSLAHEFRT

-743 VSTASP
+743 ISTASP

-761 NLIEIIEEAVMGLAA
+761 NLIQIIEEAVMGLAA
-776 RFRERKLAVRLDLP
+776 RFRERQLAVRLDLP

-808 RLISNAALCSKQ
+808 RLISNAAMCSRQ

-831 ESSKSGGGLSSRFI
+831 ESSKSGKYI

-875 VQGMGETGV
+875 IQGMGETGV

>member
-9 QLIIQP
+9 QLITQP

-30 QALLPAMTARRRAP
+30 QALLPALTARRRAP
-44 SSQAARWRWAIA
+44 SSLSSRWRWAIA

-61 RVALIVVG
+61 RAALIIIG
-69 LLGTAGLLS
+69 LLGTAGLLV
-78 PAQILPPLERWLEF
+78 PAQLLPPLERWLEF

-97 VIWAA
+97 VIWAG

-109 RWQTVFIALLLGAS
+109 RWQTVFIGLLLGAS
-123 LVFYGVTTALWPA
+123 LVFYGVTAALWPA
-136 WEASGETFNGLFY
+136 WESIGYAFNGLFY
-149 ERIWEMLTLGF
+149 ERIWEMLTLAF
-160 LALYL
+160 LVLYL
-165 LMTLL
+165 LLALL
-170 VRPPEWEWALG
+170 ARPPEWEWAVVL
-181 MGLFWLLGHV
+181 GLFWLLGHV
-191 AQWQWPDLQ
+191 AQFRWPDAE

-222 HRQVTP
+222 HRQVSAFQSAMPP
-228 SQSSVPL
+228 S
-235 PAPASRSL
+235 APVLNNGAS
-243 SLPAPTPAKGGLA
+243 TKGGLA

-266 HGVESARD
+266 HGIESARD
-274 LAPSLILASS
+274 LPPSLILASS
-284 KLARLLNVDVC
+284 KLANLLNVDVC
-295 AVALPTADAPSI
+295 AVALPSSDAPSI

-324 TIVLEDYP
+324 TLVLEDYP
-332 ILAEVYAQK
+332 VLSEVYTQRRA
-341 RTQVV
+341 QVV
-346 PVSSR
+346 PMSSR
-351 TVWLTA
+351 TLWLTA
-357 LYNKLGIQN
+357 LYSKLGIQN
-366 TAPMAIVPLTD
+366 TAAMALVPLSD
-377 KNEAIGLL
+377 RDESIGLL
-385 LLSNPDSK
+385 LLGNPDSK
-393 QRWSDEALNTQQL
+393 QGWSNEALDTQQL
-406 VAALF
+406 VAGLL

-441 ELELEQARANVQ
+441 EVELEQARADVQ
-453 TCDERIAVLT
+453 TFDERIAILT

-482 QPQGMTETEVSFWQE
+482 QPHGMTETEASFWQG

-505 RETLHGKI
+505 RETLHEKI
-513 QELTRDREMLLL
+513 QELTRDREMLLE
-525 ERDPLATKLSQL
+525 ERGPLATKLSQL
-537 KDELDAVGEARAQ
+537 KDDLDAAAEARAQ
-550 LEARVAALQEQAARA
+550 LEAHVAELQEQAARA
-565 EEALADSSAANQ
+565 EEALAENGAGAQN
-577 SPAAVGLVVVDESGI
+577 PAVVGLVIVDENGI
-592 ITMADAVARQMLR
+592 ITMADAMARQMLH

-630 ALLTR
+630 ALLAR
-635 DVPNSLKHAHLTLTI
+635 DVPNSLKRAHLTLTI
-650 EQLTIEA
+650 EQATVEA
-657 DLVALVGRDGQPDGL
+657 ELVALVGRDGQPDGL

-677 TPESNAE
+677 TPESDAE
-684 RQETIVSLAHELRT
+684 RQEAIVSLAHEFRT

-709 LLGEQAGILTEMQQ
+709 LLGEQVGILTEMQR
-723 QFLQRVK
+723 QFLERVK

-743 VSTASP
+743 VRTASP

-776 RFRERKLAVRLDLP
+776 RFRERQLAVRLDLP

-831 ESSKSGGGLSSRFI
+831 ESSKSGKFI

-875 VQGMGETGV
+875 IQGMGETGV

-896 GGRIW
+896 GGRVW

-909 STFNFILPTNHTK
+909 STFNFILPTNHLK

>member
-1 MNVLYEAI
+1 MKILFEAI
-9 QLIIQP
+9 QLITHP

-44 SSQAARWRWAIA
+44 SSLAARWRWAIA

-61 RVALIVVG
+61 RVALIVIG

-78 PAQILPPLERWLEF
+78 PAQLLPPLERWLEF
-92 AAVLL
+92 ATVLV

-102 VLGSRAA
+102 VFGARAS

-123 LVFYGVTTALWPA
+123 LVFYGVTAALWPA
-136 WEASGETFNGLFY
+136 WEARGDAFNGHFY
-149 ERIWEMLTLGF
+149 ERIWEVLTLGF
-160 LALYL
+160 LVLYL
-165 LMTLL
+165 LLTML
-170 VRPPEWEWALG
+170 VRPPEWEWAIGL
-181 MGLFWLLGHV
+181 GLFWVLGHT
-191 AQWQWPDLQ
+191 AQWLWPDLG

-222 HRQVTP
+222 HRQVTVF
-228 SQSSVPL
+228 QSIAPAPVAPAPV
-235 PAPASRSL
+235 PAPA
-243 SLPAPTPAKGGLA
+243 PAKGGLA
-256 LDSEALLDLL
+256 VDSQALLDLL

-274 LAPSLILASS
+274 LAPSLIIASS
-284 KLARLLNVDVC
+284 KLARLLNVDIC
-295 AVALPTADAPSI
+295 AVALPTTDAPSI

-314 PPNAAQIETP
+314 PPNAAQIEIP

-332 ILAEVYAQK
+332 TLAEVYAQK
-341 RTQVV
+341 RAQVV

-357 LYNKLGIQN
+357 LFSKLGIQN
-366 TAPMAIVPLTD
+366 TAPLAIVPLTNKD
-377 KNEAIGLL
+377 EAIGLL
-385 LLSNPDSK
+385 LLSNPDGK
-393 QRWSDEALNTQQL
+393 QRWSDEALNTPQL
-406 VAALF
+406 VAALL

-441 ELELEQARANVQ
+441 ELALEQARADVQ
-453 TCDERIAVLT
+453 KYDERIAVLT
-463 QEIDARDKEL
+463 QEIDGRDREL

-482 QPQGMTETEVSFWQE
+482 QSQGMSETEASFWQE

-505 RETLHGKI
+505 REELHNKI

-537 KDELDAVGEARAQ
+537 KDELDAATEIRTE
-550 LEARVAALQEQAARA
+550 LEARVAALQEQV
-565 EEALADSSAANQ
+565 ALAKKAPVDNNAAQ
-577 SPAAVGLVVVDESGI
+577 SPAAVGLVVVDENGI

-630 ALLTR
+630 ALLAR
-635 DVPNSLKHAHLTLTI
+635 DVPNSLKRAHLTLTM
-650 EQLTIEA
+650 EQATIEA

-677 TPESNAE
+677 TPESDAE
-684 RQETIVSLAHELRT
+684 RQEAVVSLAHEFRT

-709 LLGEQAGILTEMQQ
+709 LMGEQAGILTEMQQ

-743 VSTASP
+743 ISTASP

-761 NLIEIIEEAVMGLAA
+761 NLIQIIEEAVMGLAA
-776 RFRERKLAVRLDLP
+776 RFRERQLAVRLDLP

-808 RLISNAALCSKQ
+808 RLVSNAALCSRQ

-831 ESSKSGGGLSSRFI
+831 ESSKSGKFI
-845 RISVMDT
+845 RISVLDT

-875 VQGMGETGV
+875 IQGMGETGV